1 MNGCIKEQSG
11 MTLIESMIAM
21 LILLVGLLSI
31 AQVLTLSII
40 ASKNYGRDAGKTTAS
55 ARDKMEELSGLNF
68 TDVRLTAGGSIDPA
82 NPATAYVDYLDPDGS
97 IIVPGPGAYT
107 RQWQIIDDSTSLKR
121 IIVSV
126 TSTRSFKHGVAPS
139 TTMVTEKAP

>member
-1 MNGCIKEQSG
+1 MLYEWMQKEQSG

-68 TDVRLTAGGSIDPA
+68 TDVRLTAGGSIDPRIRDGLCGLPRSGRQHHCSRAGRIHATMA
-82 NPATAYVDYLDPDGS
+82 NH
-97 IIVPGPGAYT
+97 
-107 RQWQIIDDSTSLKR
+107 R
-121 IIVSV
+121 
-126 TSTRSFKHGVAPS
+126 
-139 TTMVTEKAP
+139 